1 MAQLWSCCLR
11 KVNQMSKV
19 GVFFGTGYEE
29 IEALAVVDLLRRANV
44 ETDMVSVMEEKT
56 VTGAHSIP
64 VVMDKMISEVDF
76 SQLDMIVLPGGMS
89 GTRKLEAC
97 EPLME
102 QVDAFIAAGKAV
114 CAICAAPS
122 ILGHRGHLQG
132 KKAIAYPGFEE
143 QLTGAQ
149 VVYEPAVV
157 DGNIITGR
165 GMGCAVEFGLA
176 IVEYLQGKEVR
187 DALSDKIIFMK

>member
-1 MAQLWSCCLR
+1 
-11 KVNQMSKV
+11 MSKV

-56 VTGAHSIP
+56 VTGAHSIS

-122 ILGHRGHLQG
+122 ILGHRGRHSTLSG
-132 KKAIAYPGFEE
+132 FAYPGDHHDPRE
-143 QLTGAQ
+143 
-149 VVYEPAVV
+149 
-157 DGNIITGR
+157 R
-165 GMGCAVEFGLA
+165 
-176 IVEYLQGKEVR
+176 R
-187 DALSDKIIFMK
+187 LSGHRNG

>member
-1 MAQLWSCCLR
+1 
-11 KVNQMSKV
+11 MSKV

-76 SQLDMIVLPGGMS
+76 SQLDMIVLPGGMP

-102 QVDAFIAAGKAV
+102 QVDAFITAGKAV

>member
-1 MAQLWSCCLR
+1 
-11 KVNQMSKV
+11 MSKV

-44 ETDMVSVMEEKT
+44 ETDMVSVMEEKI

-76 SQLDMIVLPGGMS
+76 SQLDMIVLPGGMA

-165 GMGCAVEFGLA
+165 GMGCAIEFGLA